1 MDEHIISGVKVN
13 AEECTGCGLCAET
26 CPRKAIN
33 MSEVLN
39 RFGVHP
45 AQQTSAVC
53 SACGTC
59 YYFCPEPGA
68 ITMHWRDSENR
79 EGTRKMPVSAQEPAQ
94 GVAQAR

>member
-1 MDEHIISGVKVN
+1 MDEHIISKVEIN
-13 AEECTGCGLCAET
+13 EQECTGCGLCAET

-33 MSEVLN
+33 ISTVLN

-45 AQQTSAVC
+45 AQQTSVVC

-68 ITMHWRDSENR
+68 IVLQWRDSENR
-79 EGTRKMPVSAQEPAQ
+79 EGARKMPLSAEDTRKIAH
-94 GVAQAR
+94 AR